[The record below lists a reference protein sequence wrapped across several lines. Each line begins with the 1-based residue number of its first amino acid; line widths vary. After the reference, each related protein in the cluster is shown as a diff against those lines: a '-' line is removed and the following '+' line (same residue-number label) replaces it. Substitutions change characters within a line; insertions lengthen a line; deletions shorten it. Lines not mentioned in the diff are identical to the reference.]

1 MINKTGRYV
10 SDGEEEDSEG
20 GNMCETRHQT
30 GGEEARDEEME
41 GHNVKKRKGQIIFS
55 LIQQQLKERRM

>member
-1 MINKTGRYV
+1 
-10 SDGEEEDSEG
+10 
-20 GNMCETRHQT
+20 MCETRHQT
-30 GGEEARDEEME
+30 GGEEARDEETE